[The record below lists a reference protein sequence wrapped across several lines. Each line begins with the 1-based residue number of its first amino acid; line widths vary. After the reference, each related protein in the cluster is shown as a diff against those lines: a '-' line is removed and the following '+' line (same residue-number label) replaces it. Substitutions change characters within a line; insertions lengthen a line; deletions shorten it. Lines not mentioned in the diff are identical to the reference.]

1 MAVIVLPKRIIWNEG
16 SADALVALASDLDAS
31 KILVVTDKV
40 IRGLDWFNTIMDTLA
55 SNGLDVEVYDEVDPE
70 PSLEVADKVANAIQ
84 RVEPDLLLAVGGGS
98 VIDAAKAGKIRF
110 LRPDT
115 SIEDI
120 APFNPLRIEFEKP
133 ILVAMPTTAG
143 TGSDASFGIVLTKV
157 GERGR
162 EKIDVASYDIVP
174 YATILDPRLPRSA
187 PRSIIVGAAL
197 DALGHALE
205 ALVANQAN
213 PFTDALAEK
222 VVPVIMTGLKEALE
236 GEMDRMAEVHMA
248 ATMAGIAFTNGGL
261 GLIHAIA
268 HPLGAKL
275 RIHHGTMVGIVIPA
289 VVKYNYKDEYS
300 RKKYE
305 MVKTILESVY
315 GLEPQDTLYGH
326 ILAFYKGIG
335 FKHRIRDYGV
345 ERSRFEEVIDLVV
358 EEAYH
363 DPSIAYARLIP
374 TPEELRELLE
384 SLY

>member
-1 MAVIVLPKRIIWNEG
+1 MAVIVLPRRIIWNEG
-16 SADALVALASDLDAS
+16 SAEALVALASDLDAS

-40 IRGLDWFNTIMDTLA
+40 IRSLDWFDAMMNTLA
-55 SNGLDVEVYDEVDPE
+55 SNGLEVEVYVEVDPE
-70 PSLEVADKVANAIQ
+70 PSLDVADEVANAIR
-84 RVEPDLLLAVGGGS
+84 RVDPDLLLAVGGGS

-162 EKIDVASYDIVP
+162 EKIDVASYDIIP
-174 YATILDPRLPRSA
+174 YATILDPRLPQSA

-236 GEMDRMAEVHMA
+236 GEIDRMAEIHMA
-248 ATMAGIAFTNGGL
+248 ATMAGMAFTNGGL

-300 RKKYE
+300 KRKYE

-315 GLEPQDTLYGH
+315 GLEPRDTLYDH
-326 ILAFYKGIG
+326 ILAFYKEVG

-374 TPEELRELLE
+374 APEELRELLE